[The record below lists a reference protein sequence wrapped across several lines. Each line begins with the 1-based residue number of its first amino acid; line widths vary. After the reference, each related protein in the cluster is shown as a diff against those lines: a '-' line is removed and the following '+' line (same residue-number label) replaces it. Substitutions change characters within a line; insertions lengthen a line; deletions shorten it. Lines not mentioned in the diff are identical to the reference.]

1 MPSGTPSE
9 TISDTQAHVP
19 KTPGAAMRPGQDS
32 EEDFHL
38 LDLLIVLAK
47 HRRLIIGLT
56 VGFAVLATIIVLTI
70 PSQYTAEA
78 VLLPPGQ
85 NSSAGTAFLM
95 QAVTGSSAL
104 ASAAGASLGLKN
116 PSDLYVALLH
126 SRTVEDAMV
135 KRFGLMDRY
144 HRKTISD
151 ARKALEKHTAVSAST
166 KDGLITVTATDRDP
180 RQAADMANAY
190 VDELHNLSAHLAITE
205 AAQRRAFFQ
214 QQLLEANENLAS
226 AEEALK
232 STEQSTGVLQ
242 IDAQTRTLV
251 ESAAALRAQIT
262 AKEVQLQGMRAY
274 ATDDNPQM
282 VEAKQQLAALQG
294 QLGQLTG
301 AGTSAGADTGLIVPK
316 GKVPEAGL
324 EYLRKLRD
332 VKYYETISELLAR
345 QFEMA
350 KVDEAR
356 QGTAVQ
362 VVDTAVPPD
371 HRSFPKR
378 TITIIVAAFLGLILA
393 CIWSIVFEG
402 WLRQRTNPA
411 DAERLA
417 ALRAAMR

>member
-9 TISDTQAHVP
+9 TISDTQAHMP
-19 KTPGAAMRPGQDS
+19 NTPRATMKPGQDS

-56 VGFAVLATIIVLTI
+56 VGFAVLATVIVLAI

-85 NSSAGTAFLM
+85 NSSASTAFLM
-95 QAVTGSSAL
+95 QAVGGSSAL

-116 PSDLYVALLH
+116 PSDLYIALLR

-135 KRFGLMDRY
+135 KRFALMSRY
-144 HRKTISD
+144 QRKTISD

-214 QQLLEANENLAS
+214 QQLLETNENLAS

-262 AKEVQLQGMRAY
+262 AKEVQLEGMRAY

-301 AGTSAGADTGLIVPK
+301 AGASAGADTGLIVPK
-316 GKVPEAGL
+316 GRVPEAGL

-356 QGTAVQ
+356 QGTTVQ
-362 VVDTAVPPD
+362 VVDAAVPPD

-378 TITIIVAAFLGLILA
+378 TITVIVAAFFGLILA
-393 CIWSIVFEG
+393 CIWSIGFEG
-402 WLRQRTNPA
+402 WLRRRNDPGE
-411 DAERLA
+411 AERLA